1 MARHRKGRPVSGV
14 LLLDKPR
21 GPSSNKALQT
31 VKRLFGAAK
40 AGHTGNL
47 DPMASGVLPICFGEA
62 TKLSQYLLDADKQ
75 YVTELVLGQATD
87 TGDAEGSVVQEADA
101 SRVSRGCFEVVL
113 PQFVGPQHQVPPM
126 YSAIKVDGQP
136 LYKLA
141 RKGEEVERKPRAIS
155 IYSIRCLSFQ
165 PGSLPVAELEI
176 SCSKGTYI
184 RTLAEDIATS
194 LGCPGHIKALRR
206 TQSGPFDLRA
216 CVTIESLNDQSSIEG
231 PESLDDF
238 LLAPESCVQHLP
250 RVELSSSAAFYLR
263 QGQPVLVPNAPLS
276 GMVRVAE
283 GDGPM
288 LGLGKVLDDGRIAPK
303 RLFVDSH

>member
-1 MARHRKGRPVSGV
+1 MASRRKGRPVSGV

-21 GPSSNKALQT
+21 GPSSNQALQT

-87 TGDAEGSVVQEADA
+87 TGDAEGSVVHEADA
-101 SRVSRGCFEVVL
+101 SRVSRVCFEVVL

-194 LGCPGHIKALRR
+194 LGCPGHIKSLRR